1 MTRGYRPAHKL
12 DPLGRER
19 SSPRPVGS
27 MIAAEEYAYRRRTER
42 QLAEADAVL
51 AAMGTGDGDSLSPA
65 AAPPPQDSP
74 RSHRQR
80 AAERLPVLLCG
91 CRDPESLAH
100 KFGVCWLHRFLD
112 RAR

>member
-1 MTRGYRPAHKL
+1 MGRYQPAHAL

-42 QLAEADAVL
+42 QLAEADQLL
-51 AAMGTGDGDSLSPA
+51 ATMGAGDRDRLSPA
-65 AAPPPQDSP
+65 ATPARPDSP

-80 AAERLPVLLCG
+80 AAERLPELPCG
-91 CRDPESLAH
+91 CRDPERLAH
-100 KFGVCWLHRFLD
+100 KLGVCWLHRFLD
-112 RAR
+112 RAS